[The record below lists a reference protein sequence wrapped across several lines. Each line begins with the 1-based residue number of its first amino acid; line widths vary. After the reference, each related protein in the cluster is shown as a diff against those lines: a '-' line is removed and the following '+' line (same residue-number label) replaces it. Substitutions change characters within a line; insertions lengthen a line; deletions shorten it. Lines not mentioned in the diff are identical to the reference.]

1 MTVVRFAVL
10 TLCAVGLAACAY
22 AGARLIGWIPPG
34 KLPPYP
40 GWVAIHFIASTLFCL
55 VAPLQLWTTLRT
67 RRPALH
73 RAMGRFGVGLGAI
86 MAVSGLLMVNTIPGR
101 PISEIMFMTFLFGV
115 YGAFLGLGV
124 RAAMA
129 RDFEAHRAWMVR
141 MTAIALTPMTQRL
154 IFPILAG
161 SVGIDGLDTFWQLFV
176 SAAWLAVVANMTT
189 AEWWLRRATDRRP
202 FALS

>member
-10 TLCAVGLAACAY
+10 ALCAVGLAASAY

-40 GWVAIHFIASTLFCL
+40 GWVAIHFIASALFCVL
-55 VAPLQLWTTLRT
+55 APLQLWTTLRT

-73 RAMGRFGVGLGAI
+73 RAMGRVSIGLGGV
-86 MAVSGLLMVNTIPGR
+86 MAASGLMMVHTIPGR

-124 RAAMA
+124 KAAMA
-129 RDFEAHRAWMVR
+129 REFNAHRTWMVR

-154 IFPILAG
+154 IFPIFAG
-161 SVGIDGLDTFWQLFV
+161 GVGIDGLDTFWQLFV
-176 SAAWLAVVANMTT
+176 SAAWFAFVVNLSA
-189 AEWWLRRATDRRP
+189 AEWWLRRGDQRRI
-202 FALS
+202 AVS